1 MRFRSRSRAVRNSGR
16 RPSLSDK
23 QYTVY
28 DTEGRPKKRWKRIL
42 LWSVVGLILVVL
54 AIAGGSYLWFRGE
67 VVASNN
73 RVDPQV
79 KTVLTAK
86 PSSTLVSVTVDVP
99 ASPSAMN
106 ILVLGSDHRAQTT
119 EKYGRSDT
127 IIVVHVDPGNNYLS
141 VMSIP
146 RDLRVSIPGHGK
158 DKINAAYAYGGPA
171 LTIQTVEQLTG
182 VDINH
187 YMEVDF
193 QTFQDI
199 TDALGG
205 VYVDVDRRYYNDNPQ
220 WELIKLAPG
229 YQLLNGSEALDYV
242 RFRHDLNNDFGRM
255 ERQQRFMAALREQAM
270 GWNLPFKLP
279 GLISALFKNISTDLG
294 TTDILKLAYWGIR
307 LDGNRIRQVSIVA
320 GTEMIGDASY
330 VVASNTTIANAVEN
344 FLTVPAAYSVGS
356 SSTATT
362 NGSSSS
368 SNATTTTVTKIDLTG
383 IEIDVL
389 NANGR
394 TGEGAAASAWLASLG
409 AKVINV
415 GTADTS
421 SLKVTKVSYPS
432 GQSSNAHLVADAVG
446 TDSINRTSTVA
457 RVTLSLGEDFAL
469 PAGFALPPGPDTIP
483 NSGEWKALAKIVP
496 FAVQGPAFL
505 PTDLKYTDRMPQTG
519 PTYDIDTG
527 GGTKPA
533 FRMIYRLRQ
542 DGQKTDQY
550 MGITE
555 TTWVDAPAAS
565 KGTQVQHD
573 GVTFTIVGTN
583 QKVDHIWWKQD
594 GVLYWVSNTLSYLVS
609 KNELLAVAESM
620 ITIPKP

>member
-1 MRFRSRSRAVRNSGR
+1 M
-16 RPSLSDK
+16 
-23 QYTVY
+23 
-28 DTEGRPKKRWKRIL
+28 
-42 LWSVVGLILVVL
+42 VVL
-54 AIAGGSYLWFRGE
+54 AVAGGSYLWFRSQ

-73 RVDPQV
+73 RVAPEV

-99 ASPSAMN
+99 ASPSATN
-106 ILVLGSDHRAQTT
+106 ILVLGSDRRAQGD

-127 IIVVHVDPGNNYLS
+127 IIVVHIDPGNNYLS

-193 QTFQDI
+193 QAFQDI
-199 TDALGG
+199 TNALGG

-229 YQLLNGSEALDYV
+229 YQLLRGSDALDYV
-242 RFRHDLNNDFGRM
+242 RYRHDLNNDFGRM

-294 TTDILKLAYWGIR
+294 TSELVKLAYWGIR
-307 LDGNRIRQVSIVA
+307 LDGSRIRQVSIA
-320 GTEMIGDASY
+320 SGTETIGGASY
-330 VVASNTTIANAVEN
+330 VVADNTTIANAVQD
-344 FLTVPAAYSVGS
+344 FLTVPPVANLAAS

-362 NGSSSS
+362 VGSSGSS
-368 SNATTTTVTKIDLTG
+368 GSTATTVTKSDVTG
-383 IEIDVL
+383 IEVDIL

-394 TGEGAAASAWLASLG
+394 AGEAAAASAWLASLG
-409 AKVINV
+409 AKVVNV
-415 GTADTS
+415 GTADSAT
-421 SLKVTKVSYPS
+421 LKVTKVSYPS
-432 GQSSNAHLVADAVG
+432 GKAQAAQQVADAVG
-446 TDSINRTSTVA
+446 TDSIVRTSTVE
-457 RVTLSLGEDFAL
+457 RVTLSLGEDFSL
-469 PAGFALPPGPDTIP
+469 PAGFALPPGASTIP
-483 NSGEWKALAKIVP
+483 NSSEWKALAKMVP
-496 FAVQGPAFL
+496 FAVQGPAYL
-505 PTDLKYTDRMPQTG
+505 PADLKYTDRMPQTG
-519 PTYDIDTG
+519 ATYDIDTG

-542 DGQKTDQY
+542 NGQQTDQY
-550 MGITE
+550 LGITE
-555 TTWVDAPAAS
+555 TTWVDAPVAS
-565 KGTQVQHD
+565 KGTQVLHD

-594 GVLYWVSNTLSYLVS
+594 GVLYFVSNTLSYLVS
-609 KNELLAVAESM
+609 KSEMLAIAESM
-620 ITIPKP
+620 IAIPRS